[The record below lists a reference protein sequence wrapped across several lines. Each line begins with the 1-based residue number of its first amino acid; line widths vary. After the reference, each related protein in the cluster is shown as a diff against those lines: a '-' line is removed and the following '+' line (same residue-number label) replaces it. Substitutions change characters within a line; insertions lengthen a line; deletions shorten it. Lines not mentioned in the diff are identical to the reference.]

1 MAEVQT
7 TTESGEMTQC
17 FIEFVMM
24 QQQNAAFCLGLIP
37 NPQTGK
43 GEVNLEFARMLI
55 DQLVMLR
62 NKTRGNLNEDEL
74 KILNSA
80 LSNLQLA
87 FVEVTK
93 KEEGTPTTPTSEAAA
108 ETAPIAPE
116 IKVAADE
123 DAKKKFTKSYG
134 A

>member
-17 FIEFVMM
+17 FIQFVMM

-43 GEVNLEFARMLI
+43 GEVNLDFARMMI
-55 DQLVMLR
+55 DQLVMIR
-62 NKTRGNLNEDEL
+62 EKTRGNLNDDEL

-80 LSNLQLA
+80 LTHLQMAFIEVSKNPGVGPVGTGAAPELA
-87 FVEVTK
+87 AE
-93 KEEGTPTTPTSEAAA
+93 PEAAGS
-108 ETAPIAPE
+108 ESG
-116 IKVAADE
+116 AD